1 MFTPE
6 VHDSWYV
13 RESDENAA
21 EDEDG
26 GLEVGQEEDGCK
38 VDGHDR
44 EAHVPVKLASNDLE
58 MGFIWWTTVG
68 THKKLWIANS
78 LVKMLLNFR
87 KSS

>member
-1 MFTPE
+1 MLLIQKFKSTHYLCYYSKHVFTPE

-44 EAHVPVKLASNDLE
+44 EAHVPVKLASNDLV
-58 MGFIWWTTVG
+58 M
-68 THKKLWIANS
+68 
-78 LVKMLLNFR
+78 
-87 KSS
+87 